1 MTINELQ
8 RMLIKEI
15 ERLTEDMDLMDQEG
29 KRAALKGYPQALPV
43 IPVFSAMPLAA
54 PPEFDETYMDAGAE
68 KDPFPYFI
76 VRADAVEY
84 WMEDK
89 AMGTANMARIL
100 IPFAVY
106 DEDPALRGYF
116 TLTAIMER
124 VVKRFQSETAL
135 GPFFCSKKMNLAYQ
149 EDDTFP
155 RFFGALEMLWY
166 LPGIEMEDWE

>member
-8 RMLIKEI
+8 RMLIEEI
-15 ERLTEDMDLMDQEG
+15 ERLTQDMALVDQEG
-29 KRAALKGYPQALPV
+29 KAAALKGYPQALPV
-43 IPVFSAMPLAA
+43 IPVFSAMPL
-54 PPEFDETYMDAGAE
+54 EFDETYMDAGAE

-76 VRADAVEY
+76 VRADTAEY
-84 WMEDK
+84 QVEDK
-89 AMGTANMARIL
+89 EIGECNRTRVL

-166 LPGIEMEDWE
+166 LPGIEMEDFE